1 MSDVNGKQMYYD
13 RGSTFDCGADSR
25 GSGKK
30 LLLIDILPLV
40 SRAIST

>member
-13 RGSTFDCGADSR
+13 GGSTFHCCADSR

-30 LLLIDILPLV
+30 LLLIDILRLV
-40 SRAIST
+40 SRAI